1 MGKRVRTLPTSRIS
15 GRKMRMPEAVSARTL
30 PQRSRTPTDPGTV
43 SAGSTSICTQRRS
56 DTGSELDTEP
66 LRYWVRIL
74 HRTTNV
80 GYWVRNLHRTTYVR
94 YWVRTLHRTTN
105 NSGQTLGQNSSQN
118 HLRQKL
124 GQNSSQPLTTAIR
137 HWVRT
142 LHRTTYPPIH
152 PPISPT
158 ITHQPP
164 ILLTITHN
172 PAIRH

>member
-43 SAGSTSICTQRRS
+43 SAGSTSICTQQRS

-74 HRTTNV
+74 HRTTN
-80 GYWVRNLHRTTYVR
+80 
-94 YWVRTLHRTTN
+94 

-118 HLRQKL
+118 HLRQIL
-124 GQNSSQPLTTAIR
+124 GQNSSQNHQQQRSDTGTELFTEPLTSETGSELF
-137 HWVRT
+137 T
-142 LHRTTYPPIH
+142 TTYNSDQTLGQNSSQNHLPTH
-152 PPISPT
+152 PPTHFPYHYTPTTHSPYHYT
-158 ITHQPP
+158 
-164 ILLTITHN
+164 
-172 PAIRH
+172 